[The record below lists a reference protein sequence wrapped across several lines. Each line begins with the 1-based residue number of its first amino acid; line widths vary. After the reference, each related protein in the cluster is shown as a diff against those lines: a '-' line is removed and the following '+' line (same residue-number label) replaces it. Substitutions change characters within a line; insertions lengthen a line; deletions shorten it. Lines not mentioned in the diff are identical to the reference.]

1 MNIMDNSPLNT
12 IEIDK
17 SRILELKKNLHS
29 SGLNALGEEVFHG
42 EDSDW
47 ILFTIRSMYFRMDI
61 EVMAQTPLPSKN
73 TLIDTLFVGDT
84 HNEVAGA
91 ALLLFHLE
99 STIKMDFRE
108 LVMDR
113 LESIKVRQMNK
124 KTLIRWEL
132 ITYTLELDNPLNRR
146 ETLRKSNQEITED
159 SEYFSN
165 ISTRAYFLIKKLNFR
180 RKFRFLMFK

>member
-1 MNIMDNSPLNT
+1 MNIMDNSLVNT

-61 EVMAQTPLPSKN
+61 EVMVQTPFPSKN
-73 TLIDTLFVGDT
+73 ALIDTLFVGDT

-99 STIKMDFRE
+99 S
-108 LVMDR
+108 
-113 LESIKVRQMNK
+113 
-124 KTLIRWEL
+124 
-132 ITYTLELDNPLNRR
+132 
-146 ETLRKSNQEITED
+146 
-159 SEYFSN
+159 
-165 ISTRAYFLIKKLNFR
+165 
-180 RKFRFLMFK
+180 